1 MVRGGALYP
10 PGELRSSV
18 SGEEAEVDWGQVGL
32 EMFPDRNS
40 LPAVGNLITDR
51 VKKKV
56 LAIATSEY

>member
-1 MVRGGALYP
+1 M
-10 PGELRSSV
+10 

-32 EMFPDRNS
+32 EMFPDGNS